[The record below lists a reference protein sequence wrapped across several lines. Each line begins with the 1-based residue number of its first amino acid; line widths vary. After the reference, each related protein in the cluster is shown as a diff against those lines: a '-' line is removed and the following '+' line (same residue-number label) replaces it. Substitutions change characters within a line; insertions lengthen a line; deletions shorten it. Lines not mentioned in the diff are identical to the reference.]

1 MKRHFRLLVALFVSM
16 TVLVSDFSISMA
28 YEKEIKTI
36 SSSIAES
43 VTAAG
48 KKTVAVV
55 DFTDLQGN
63 VTELGRFLAEE
74 ISVDMTI
81 AAKGFEVI
89 DRTHLNS
96 VMKEHELSMLGIT
109 DSKKIKKLGEVAG
122 VDAIVTGSVTPF
134 GDSIR
139 ITCKVIATDTARTI
153 GASKGDIAKTKA
165 IEELMAT
172 GINTAE
178 NAASTESAASN
189 TPMKKEAKP
198 NQIIEANK
206 FIFELQGC
214 KATDKLV
221 TCSFLITNKG
231 DDRELFFGDFSN
243 TKLFDDSGNQ
253 YELKTVQL
261 SSKRESVS
269 GVKSFLVSGI
279 SVKAALV
286 FEVVSSQIRRIA
298 LLEIGNGDDASSA
311 NGEAIFMANCAKC
324 HGQNGQGLKGVAPA
338 LNNTTFIRNSK
349 KDAIAAVIENG
360 RAGGAKKYE
369 KFPLDMPKLGL
380 SDDEISAVIS
390 FIKPMGSTIR
400 FRDIPLNR

>member
-1 MKRHFRLLVALFVSM
+1 LYTLTTASIFKIEPVIFLHREGYLSPHSTLKCNKDRRWGQAEKGRKGDRTIDGKFGFYGRRKDMKRCFVLFRLVAGLVVSIM
-16 TVLVSDFSISMA
+16 VLVSNISIAMA

-43 VTAAG
+43 VTTAG

-109 DSKKIKKLGEVAG
+109 DPKKIKKLGEVAG

-165 IEELMAT
+165 IEELLAR
-172 GINTAE
+172 GIENTATTKGP
-178 NAASTESAASN
+178 ASTPSV
-189 TPMKKEAKP
+189 KKETKAGQKA
-198 NQIIEANK
+198 EAQN
-206 FIFELQGC
+206 FTFELKGC
-214 KATDKLV
+214 KMSGSI
-221 TCSFLITNKG
+221 TCDFMITNNG
-231 DDRELFFGDFSN
+231 QDR
-243 TKLFDDSGNQ
+243 KLEWGHPNSRIFDDSGNEYRQ
-253 YELKTVQL
+253 SDAQLGNKRGRGTGFFDMGTMGVQNL
-261 SSKRESVS
+261 
-269 GVKSFLVSGI
+269 LVSGI
-279 SVKAALV
+279 YVKASV
-286 FEVVSSQIRRIA
+286 TFEKVSSQANMIA
-298 LLEIGNGDDASSA
+298 LLEINNATDGND
-311 NGEAIFMANCAKC
+311 FKV
-324 HGQNGQGLKGVAPA
+324 Q
-338 LNNTTFIRNSK
+338 FRN
-349 KDAIAAVIENG
+349 
-360 RAGGAKKYE
+360 
-369 KFPLDMPKLGL
+369 
-380 SDDEISAVIS
+380 
-390 FIKPMGSTIR
+390 
-400 FRDIPLNR
+400 IPLTK